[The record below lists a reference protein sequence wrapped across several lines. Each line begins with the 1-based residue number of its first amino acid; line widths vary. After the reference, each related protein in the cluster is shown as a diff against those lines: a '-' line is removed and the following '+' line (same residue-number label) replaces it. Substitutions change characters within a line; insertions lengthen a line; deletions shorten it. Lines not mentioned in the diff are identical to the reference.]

1 MASQRRFDLNV
12 ALDQM
17 VEVFWRKGYAATSI
31 QELEAATHLSR
42 PSLYAAFGGKEEMF
56 LAVLR
61 RYGDKYNA
69 HLMAA
74 LQLPGSA
81 RRALCQYFDKL
92 AEQLSDRHLPPGCL
106 LANTI
111 LEFGS
116 AKEAI
121 GRYVREQLA
130 AIESQFYQT
139 IRRGQIEGEF
149 SRSIDPRVFARL
161 LTATAE
167 GMALLARSDF
177 GEAALRDIARS
188 ALLALDAPGAV
199 EGKRSMGLVAA
210 EPVQAAT
217 LES

>member
-1 MASQRRFDLNV
+1 MASRRRFDLNA

-17 VEVFWRKGYAATSI
+17 VEVFWRKGYATTSI
-31 QELEAATHLSR
+31 QELETATNLSR
-42 PSLYAAFGGKEEMF
+42 PSLYAAFGGKQEMF

-74 LQLPGSA
+74 LQQPGSA
-81 RRALCQYFDKL
+81 RDALCLYFDKL
-92 AEQLSDRHLPPGCL
+92 AEQLSDHHLPPGCL

-130 AIESQFYQT
+130 VIESQFYQT

-188 ALLALDAPGAV
+188 ALLVLDAS
-199 EGKRSMGLVAA
+199 RAA
-210 EPVQAAT
+210 EGQHHAGFVTTESIQAVR
-217 LES
+217 LEG